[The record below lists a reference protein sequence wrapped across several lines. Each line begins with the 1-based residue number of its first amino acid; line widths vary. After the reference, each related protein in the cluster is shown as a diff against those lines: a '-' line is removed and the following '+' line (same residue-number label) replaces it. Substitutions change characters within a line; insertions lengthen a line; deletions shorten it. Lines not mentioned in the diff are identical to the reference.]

1 MSNRSWFYASS
12 GQQQGPYPEA
22 QLRDLI
28 TRGTV
33 GADTLVWTEGMSGW
47 QRAGDIPGLVPGGS
61 APPSVPHPGGPPPV
75 AAGGY
80 GGGALSI
87 DVGIWELLGRSLVF
101 IIGMVLVIPAPWV
114 ATWFYRWVVSRL
126 YVPGRPNLAF
136 TGQLLD
142 IWYVFIAIG
151 ILTYVGA
158 ADLYYLQYLSI
169 PIQAVLSWMVIRWI
183 ASNLSSN
190 GQPLPI
196 AFNGSAL
203 GYVGWQV
210 LLYVSFITI
219 VGWAWVVTAW
229 MRWICR
235 NIDGT
240 QREVIFTASR
250 TGSVVANHRVRDRL
264 HLHHSDSL
272 GAGLVRA
279 LVRVAIRTGRARHAG
294 ERIEHARP
302 AVVRA
307 SSCCEKR
314 ERVRLTCAGAPSL
327 PGPPTPPACRQA

>member
-1 MSNRSWFYASS
+1 MSNRSWFYAAN

-28 TRGTV
+28 TRGMV
-33 GADTLVWTEGMSGW
+33 GTDTLVWTEGMSGW
-47 QRAGDIPGLVPGGS
+47 LRAGDIPGLVPGGS
-61 APPSVPHPGGPPPV
+61 GPPPAYAPPGGPPSV
-75 AAGGY
+75 ASGSY

-87 DVGIWELLGRSLVF
+87 DVSVLELFWRSLVF
-101 IIGMVLVIPAPWV
+101 IIGMVLVIPSPWV
-114 ATWFYRWVVSRL
+114 ATWYYRWAFSRI

-136 TGQLLD
+136 NGQPLD

-151 ILTYVGA
+151 ILTYVGQ

-183 ASNLSSN
+183 AANLSSN
-190 GQPLPI
+190 GEPLPI

-219 VGWAWVVTAW
+219 VGWAWVITAW

-240 QREVIFTASR
+240 HREVIFTASGLEMLWR
-250 TGSVVANHRVRDRL
+250 TLVFAIACIFIIPIPWMLAWYGRWYASQFALAERGTMAN
-264 HLHHSDSL
+264 
-272 GAGLVRA
+272 A
-279 LVRVAIRTGRARHAG
+279 
-294 ERIEHARP
+294 
-302 AVVRA
+302 
-307 SSCCEKR
+307 
-314 ERVRLTCAGAPSL
+314 
-327 PGPPTPPACRQA
+327 